1 MALIQ
6 VEHLEKKF
14 KAQNRVKN
22 SGIIAICKNFF
33 FRKYQ
38 YNTALSDV
46 SFSINKGEI
55 VGYIGPNGAGKS
67 TTIKLMCGILVPDS
81 GTVTVNGLIPYRNR
95 KENAKNIG
103 VVFGQRTQLWWDLP
117 VMDSFNMLK
126 FMYKI
131 DEEDFKSR
139 IDMFDEILDLNS
151 FINTPVRNLSL
162 GQKMRAEIC
171 AAFLHNPPIVF
182 LDEPTIGLDIVA
194 KRKIRDFIIRI
205 NRSLNITIIL
215 TTHDIAD
222 IESLCSRV
230 ILIDKG
236 TKLFDNTLQSLKNQF
251 GMIERIFVSLLTDQ
265 IQIDII
271 SEDIYKLDKSSKV
284 MMDKGEGQLINEYNK
299 QNTNHNEILSY
310 LFKKNLVKDFV
321 IRETSLEDIIH
332 DLYLHKSAT
341 EVIQ

>member
-1 MALIQ
+1 M
-6 VEHLEKKF
+6 
-14 KAQNRVKN
+14 
-22 SGIIAICKNFF
+22 
-33 FRKYQ
+33 
-38 YNTALSDV
+38 
-46 SFSINKGEI
+46 
-55 VGYIGPNGAGKS
+55 
-67 TTIKLMCGILVPDS
+67 
-81 GTVTVNGLIPYRNR
+81 
-95 KENAKNIG
+95 
-103 VVFGQRTQLWWDLP
+103 
-117 VMDSFNMLK
+117 
-126 FMYKI
+126 
-131 DEEDFKSR
+131 
-139 IDMFDEILDLNS
+139 
-151 FINTPVRNLSL
+151 
-162 GQKMRAEIC
+162 
-171 AAFLHNPPIVF
+171 
-182 LDEPTIGLDIVA
+182 
-194 KRKIRDFIIRI
+194 
-205 NRSLNITIIL
+205 

-284 MMDKGEGQLINEYNK
+284 MMDKGEGQLIIEYNK